1 MILQS
6 QRGEF
11 YPALLTSDKSSVAQ
25 GTKAAL
31 TCFQR
36 KHFIDWF
43 FPHYIVQLI
52 SSPQFF
58 FHASQNEFMED
69 LQ

>member
-1 MILQS
+1 MILLS

-11 YPALLTSDKSSVAQ
+11 YPALSTSLKSSVAQ
-25 GTKAAL
+25 GTKVAL

-43 FPHYIVQLI
+43 FHHYIVQLT

-58 FHASQNEFMED
+58 FHAAQNEFTKD

>member
-11 YPALLTSDKSSVAQ
+11 YPVLSGSVKNSVAQ
-25 GTKAAL
+25 STKAAL
-31 TCFQR
+31 TCFQK

-43 FPHYIVQLI
+43 FPHYIIQLT
-52 SSPQFF
+52 SSPQFS
-58 FHASQNEFMED
+58 FHAGQKEFMKD